1 MGSVENYKMT
11 MDFYDDIDIDFG
23 DKFAVGEA
31 IRRLE
36 GESKKKSSSS
46 EKTSHK
52 KSKVQVVFEDE
63 VDPDE
68 YELLDYS
75 RTDSDFI
82 QTVDSIAQE
91 VSEITGNAMLNER
104 LEQQYKQT
112 NPSPSTSKKTKPKS
126 KSKKSSYKPPLPPPT
141 KSELR
146 KEMGKDVVGADEK
159 VVFGRNRGTNALVKA
174 LEQRSPRVE
183 PQVAVEELQA
193 EAADDEEVQ
202 IPERDYKMHR
212 VMKWVEN
219 LVSSSEDDFY
229 SANNSSSSSSYYSA
243 TPGSASEAETTR
255 RYRATSKRLSVG
267 KVSTSTPISDEKVNF
282 VSSSSSKKTPPPPA
296 KSTPKAAPKMKKSP
310 EIYVPGSYN
319 LKYEYRPNDFPAIK

>member
-68 YELLDYS
+68 YEIFDYS
-75 RTDSDFI
+75 RTDDDFI

-91 VSEITGNAMLNER
+91 VSEITGNAMLNEH
-104 LEQQYKQT
+104 LEQQYKET
-112 NPSPSTSKKTKPKS
+112 NPSPSTSKKPPKS
-126 KSKKSSYKPPLPPPT
+126 RSKKTSHKPPPPPT

-146 KEMGKDVVGADEK
+146 KEMGHDVVGADEK
-159 VVFGRNRGTNALVKA
+159 VAFGRNRGSNALVKA
-174 LEQRSPRVE
+174 LEQRSPTVE
-183 PQVAVEELQA
+183 SQVAVKEVHA
-193 EAADDEEVQ
+193 EAADDEVQ
-202 IPERDYKMHR
+202 VPERDYKMHR
-212 VMKWVEN
+212 VRKWVEN
-219 LVSSSEDDFY
+219 LMSSSEDDFY

-282 VSSSSSKKTPPPPA
+282 ASSSSSKKTPPPA
-296 KSTPKAAPKMKKSP
+296 KPTPKAAPPKIKKSP